1 MSRSIEQLVNQQV
14 LKWLE
19 QQRRV
24 PDDPPPSR
32 AEGQRPVICLS
43 RQFGAHGTDLARAV
57 GERLGFHVYDQDLVD
72 EIAKQ
77 AHVRRKVVESLD
89 ERARSGIV
97 RWVDELVEK
106 RQFTASDYLRNLS
119 EVVLTFARHGQGV
132 IVGRGAHL
140 ILDPELTLRVRAY
153 APAAWRA
160 RQIAERRTIS
170 LAQAE
175 VLTTRVDA
183 ERAAFYR
190 ETFNV
195 DIEQPAQFDLLI
207 NASTTSLE
215 AATEIVIDAF
225 AAKLRRPSVAPKSG
239 VRSALPFAEA
249 LGSTRTGS
257 R

>member
-24 PDDPPPSR
+24 PDGPPPSR
-32 AEGQRPVICLS
+32 GEGQRPVICVS
-43 RQFGAHGTDLARAV
+43 RQFGAYGTDLARAV

-97 RWVDELVEK
+97 RWVDELVEQ
-106 RQFTASDYLRNLS
+106 RHFTASDYLRNLS
-119 EVVLTFARHGQGV
+119 EVLLTFARHGQGV

-140 ILDPELTLRVRAY
+140 ILDPELTLRVRSF
-153 APAAWRA
+153 APAAWRSQRIAA
-160 RQIAERRTIS
+160 RRGIS

-190 ETFNV
+190 DRFNV
-195 DIEQPAQFDLLI
+195 DIEQLGQFDLLI
-207 NASTTSLE
+207 NSSTTSLE

-225 AAKLRRPSVAPKSG
+225 AAKLRRPSAAPKSG
-239 VRSALPFAEA
+239 VRSALPFSEGS
-249 LGSTRTGS
+249 GSTRTGT